1 MVIPIVTNYELW
13 AVFGG
18 HPTEKLYMQ
27 CLCIFK
33 LWVNISFENQ
43 QGDSL
48 LRSGRHWWRITAAA
62 AELTSK
68 KLKFPLKL

>member
-1 MVIPIVTNYELW
+1 MLIPIVTNYELW

-33 LWVNISFENQ
+33 LWVNISLE
-43 QGDSL
+43 
-48 LRSGRHWWRITAAA
+48 RISGGIHFYDQVVIGGG
-62 AELTSK
+62 
-68 KLKFPLKL
+68 

>member
-1 MVIPIVTNYELW
+1 MLIPIVTNYELW

-33 LWVNISFENQ
+33 LWVNISLEKISRGIHFYDQ
-43 QGDSL
+43 VVIG
-48 LRSGRHWWRITAAA
+48 GG
-62 AELTSK
+62 
-68 KLKFPLKL
+68 